1 MERAELEELWQ
12 RRRIQIL
19 RLMEVSDLTGQIA
32 QALDRRDEVSITV
45 LLSMREDPL
54 RRLTE
59 LEQDLRSHLLT
70 LPPEDAIRARELLD
84 GAAAE
89 TEEEGRV
96 RDCSAQF
103 RRLLES
109 VTAQDRQISLRMGG
123 QRSFY
128 RMFRS

>member
-19 RLMEVSDLTGQIA
+19 RLIEVSDLTGQIA

-84 GAAAE
+84 GAAAG